1 MGKVLKADLSVTHTA
16 KSQGAAAIVEGRL
29 YGVNA
34 SGNLVA
40 ADRSTPVRA
49 VGIAFKPMTA
59 ANAVDKPVT
68 LFVKGVVELDTVNDI
83 EGAWT
88 VGAAVYVG
96 LTGKYTTVK
105 PTTAT
110 NIAQVIGTSLSANR
124 VLVHVQPL
132 ALTIQAAATS
142 NIVI

>member
-16 KSQGAAAIVEGRL
+16 RSQGAAAIVEGRL

-49 VGIAFKPMTA
+49 VGVAFKPMSA

-68 LFVKGVVELDTVNDI
+68 LFIAGIIELETADI
-83 EGAWT
+83 DGAWT
-88 VGAAVYVG
+88 VGAAVYLG
-96 LTGKYTTVK
+96 LAGKYTTVK

-110 NIAQVIGTSLSANR
+110 NIAQVIGTALSANR
-124 VLVHVQPL
+124 VFVQVQPL
-132 ALTIQAAATS
+132 ALTVQAAATS

>member
-16 KSQGAAAIVEGRL
+16 RSQGAAAIVEGRL

-49 VGIAFKPMTA
+49 VGVAFKPMSA

-68 LFVKGVVELDTVNDI
+68 LFIAGIVELETADI

-88 VGAAVYVG
+88 VGAAVYLG

-124 VLVHVQPL
+124 VFVQVQPL
-132 ALTIQAAATS
+132 ALTVQAAATS